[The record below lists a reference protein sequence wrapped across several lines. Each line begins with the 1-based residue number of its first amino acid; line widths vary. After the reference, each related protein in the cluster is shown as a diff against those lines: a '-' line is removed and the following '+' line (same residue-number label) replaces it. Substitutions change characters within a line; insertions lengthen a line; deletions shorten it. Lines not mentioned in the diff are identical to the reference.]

1 MSLFNAWNPLKN
13 IFKKQGKPSAPQPII
28 VQPSRT
34 KTAEKT
40 IHASKKTTNQESKS
54 NTPAFTFK
62 DGKTLRLHQEEAL
75 SILRN
80 HNIGQVSIPTGTG
93 KTIIQLHLHLED
105 MIEKNKQNKTGVYVI
120 AAHRLALCN
129 QLLND
134 FVLMTRFDNDEKCDF
149 LSVSSD
155 IYSMKKIHKSIGK
168 RNKSLKGNDIRTR
181 LSADEIEIKNT
192 TKMDDI
198 YSFVQDSK
206 ANNKHCVIVAT
217 YDSFDR
223 LGRLSEID
231 VCTFDE
237 AHTIVREDYWSNVDK
252 IKPKI
257 KKQFFFTAT
266 RKESDCK
273 RGQNR
278 TDFYGEVLFEK
289 SPREMIELGEI
300 IRPNN
305 YHVIK
310 VDNDEGYNYDNPI
323 MTIRAITEGF
333 IQHRLR
339 VKGYSYN
346 PKIIGAK
353 LLVTCQSSD
362 QLNSIISDVSFR
374 LWCEQNDIQMFSVNS
389 EYGDCF
395 NFESINSRN
404 VIIDK
409 MNELQDNKDAIF
421 LHVDIL
427 AEGIDLPAITG
438 VMPIRDM
445 KKSKLTQTL
454 GRATRLLSED
464 RRRLYLPDTHK
475 EKIRPTEHHKFVK
488 PWAWVLIPDYLLD
501 DTNEVKS
508 QINEVYDAYEIR
520 AEVFTDNEKFLANAE
535 HTLPSIN
542 AEEEIDRKFKEGEL
556 SHLFS
561 FSDLIT
567 VKTDGMSNEE
577 QEKLAIKIL
586 EAYDA

>member
-1 MSLFNAWNPLKN
+1 
-13 IFKKQGKPSAPQPII
+13 
-28 VQPSRT
+28 
-34 KTAEKT
+34 
-40 IHASKKTTNQESKS
+40 
-54 NTPAFTFK
+54 
-62 DGKTLRLHQEEAL
+62 
-75 SILRN
+75 
-80 HNIGQVSIPTGTG
+80 
-93 KTIIQLHLHLED
+93 
-105 MIEKNKQNKTGVYVI
+105 
-120 AAHRLALCN
+120 
-129 QLLND
+129 
-134 FVLMTRFDNDEKCDF
+134 
-149 LSVSSD
+149 
-155 IYSMKKIHKSIGK
+155 
-168 RNKSLKGNDIRTR
+168 
-181 LSADEIEIKNT
+181 
-192 TKMDDI
+192 
-198 YSFVQDSK
+198 
-206 ANNKHCVIVAT
+206 
-217 YDSFDR
+217 
-223 LGRLSEID
+223 
-231 VCTFDE
+231 
-237 AHTIVREDYWSNVDK
+237 
-252 IKPKI
+252 
-257 KKQFFFTAT
+257 
-266 RKESDCK
+266 
-273 RGQNR
+273 
-278 TDFYGEVLFEK
+278 
-289 SPREMIELGEI
+289 
-300 IRPNN
+300 
-305 YHVIK
+305 
-310 VDNDEGYNYDNPI
+310 
-323 MTIRAITEGF
+323 
-333 IQHRLR
+333 
-339 VKGYSYN
+339 
-346 PKIIGAK
+346 
-353 LLVTCQSSD
+353 
-362 QLNSIISDVSFR
+362 
-374 LWCEQNDIQMFSVNS
+374 
-389 EYGDCF
+389 
-395 NFESINSRN
+395 
-404 VIIDK
+404 